1 MSVEVGAL
9 IGHARQVS
17 PMYDPAIVHE
27 LDGIDDLSGVDP
39 SRDDIQGAI
48 LNGAGREHSLS
59 SARRCT
65 STHLF
70 DLG

>member
-1 MSVEVGAL
+1 
-9 IGHARQVS
+9 
-17 PMYDPAIVHE
+17 MYDPAIVHE
-27 LDGIDDLSGVDP
+27 LDGIDDLGGVDP

-48 LNGAGREHSLS
+48 LKGSGHEYSLS

-65 STHLF
+65 PTHFF